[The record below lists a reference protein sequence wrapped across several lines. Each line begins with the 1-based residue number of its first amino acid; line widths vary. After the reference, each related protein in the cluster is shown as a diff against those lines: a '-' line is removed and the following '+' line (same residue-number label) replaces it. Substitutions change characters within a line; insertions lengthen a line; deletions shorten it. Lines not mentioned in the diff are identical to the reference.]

1 MPQAF
6 PSNTNAT
13 YQRAV
18 SLYQNFGS
26 KKTNLSEL
34 ALNLHEAIQFITI
47 LFQSKTVCK
56 FLFYLFGHSQ

>member
-1 MPQAF
+1 M
-6 PSNTNAT
+6 
-13 YQRAV
+13 QRINGLSACTKI
-18 SLYQNFGS
+18 FGS